1 MIKFVSFLFI
11 ALLSISSHA
20 MQHGS
25 SAAGKGKNETTC
37 TIASLKCA
45 KAPSASFGPDGK
57 LWLAWVF
64 GGHVYVQHSVDNGA
78 SFSQPLSVNRAPEK
92 ITARAENR
100 AKIQLD
106 NAGNIYISW
115 TQPLNK
121 PYTGNIRF
129 SRSVDGGKTFSKPI
143 TVNDDHQEISHRF
156 DSMVVS
162 DDGKV
167 FISWLDKRD
176 QQAAKDKQQE
186 YIGGA
191 LYYSYSDDQGQT
203 FSKNMNLS
211 DNSCVCCRIA
221 MALDNNN
228 LPVIA
233 WRDIYGNDI
242 HNQIRDHSLLT
253 FRSALKPNK
262 KIRLSHEQWNIDG
275 CPHHGPALDVD
286 SNNVIHSTWFND
298 VSNEEQGS
306 DYVLFYG
313 NSISGFNISDYKPMG
328 FGQVDKQSAHPY
340 VLTSNQRATKD
351 QMVFLVWK
359 EFDGKKTDIL
369 LKTSKNSGTSWS
381 DRRVIST
388 TAGASDH
395 PLLVKNSN
403 SVYLSWHTQNE
414 GYRFI
419 ELSSIAELVEVN
431 LKTLDMGRFEKI
443 VADKNKQDHL
453 VVLWSFDCPPCI
465 TELKKISELH
475 RQYPE
480 YQLTLINTDS
490 MDEQTRV
497 KKMLADYN
505 LRGLDNWGFS
515 DIDAEKLRYDIDSR
529 WFGDLPRSY
538 FFPVNGKV
546 KRLRGALTSA
556 ELRALFQPS

>member
-11 ALLSISSHA
+11 ALLSFSSNA

-25 SAAGKGKNETTC
+25 FSAGKSKNGTTC

-64 GGHVYVQHSVDNGA
+64 AGHVYVQHSNDQGKTYSA
-78 SFSQPLSVNRAPEK
+78 PSIVNRAPEK
-92 ITARAENR
+92 IAARAENR

-115 TQPLNK
+115 TQSLDK

-129 SRSVDGGKTFSKPI
+129 SRSVDGGQSFSQPI
-143 TVNDDHQEISHRF
+143 TVNDDLQEISHRF

-176 QQAAKDKQQE
+176 QQAAKEKQQE

-191 LYYSYSDDQGQT
+191 LYYSYSADQGKT

-233 WRDIYGNDI
+233 WRDIYGNDVN
-242 HNQIRDHSLLT
+242 NQIRDHSLLT
-253 FRSALKPNK
+253 FNSALKPAK
-262 KIRLSHEQWNIDG
+262 KIRLSNEQWKING

-286 SNNVIHSTWFND
+286 GNNVVHSTWFND
-298 VSNEEQGS
+298 SSNEEQDG
-306 DYVLFYG
+306 DHVLFYG
-313 NSISGFNISDYKPMG
+313 NSASGFNISDYKAMG
-328 FGQVDKQSAHPY
+328 FGQADKQSAHPY
-340 VLTSNQRATKD
+340 VATIG
-351 QMVFLVWK
+351 QTVFLVWK

-369 LKTSKNSGTSWS
+369 MKTSKDTGISWS
-381 DRRVIST
+381 QNKVIST
-388 TAGASDH
+388 TAGSSDH
-395 PLLVKNSN
+395 PLLVKNSKA
-403 SVYLSWHTQNE
+403 VYLSWHTQNE

-419 ELSSIAELVEVN
+419 ELSLI
-431 LKTLDMGRFEKI
+431 KM
-443 VADKNKQDHL
+443 VADAK
-453 VVLWSFDCPPCI
+453 
-465 TELKKISELH
+465 
-475 RQYPE
+475 
-480 YQLTLINTDS
+480 
-490 MDEQTRV
+490 
-497 KKMLADYN
+497 
-505 LRGLDNWGFS
+505 
-515 DIDAEKLRYDIDSR
+515 
-529 WFGDLPRSY
+529 
-538 FFPVNGKV
+538 
-546 KRLRGALTSA
+546 
-556 ELRALFQPS
+556 

>member
-11 ALLSISSHA
+11 ALLSFSSNA
-20 MQHGS
+20 MQHAGS
-25 SAAGKGKNETTC
+25 SAAGKGKNATTC

-64 GGHVYVQHSVDNGA
+64 AGHVYVQHSSDQGKSYSA
-78 SFSQPLSVNRAPEK
+78 PSIVNRAPEK
-92 ITARAENR
+92 IAARAENR

-115 TQPLNK
+115 TQSLNK
-121 PYTGNIRF
+121 MYTGNIRF
-129 SRSVDGGKTFSKPI
+129 SRSVDGGQSFSQPI
-143 TVNDDHQEISHRF
+143 TVNDDLQEISHRF

-176 QQAAKDKQQE
+176 QQAAIDKQQE

-233 WRDIYGNDI
+233 WRDIYGNDAN
-242 HNQIRDHSLLT
+242 NQIRDHSLLT
-253 FRSALKPNK
+253 FSSALKPAK
-262 KIRLSHEQWNIDG
+262 KIRLSNEQWKIDG

-286 SNNVIHSTWFND
+286 GNDVVHSTWFND
-298 VSNEEQGS
+298 TDGEH
-306 DYVLFYG
+306 VLFYG
-313 NSISGFNISDYKPMG
+313 NSAGDYKAMG
-328 FGQVDKQSAHPY
+328 FGQADKQSAHPY
-340 VLTSNQRATKD
+340 VLSLINQSDLNQT
-351 QMVFLVWK
+351 VFLVWK

-369 LKTSKNSGTSWS
+369 MKFSKDAGMGWS
-381 DRRVIST
+381 QNKVIST
-388 TAGASDH
+388 TAGSSDH

-403 SVYLSWHTQNE
+403 TGYLSWHTQDE
-414 GYRFI
+414 GYRFMA
-419 ELSSIAELVEVN
+419 LSSFTVS
-431 LKTLDMGRFEKI
+431 
-443 VADKNKQDHL
+443 ADDQ
-453 VVLWSFDCPPCI
+453 
-465 TELKKISELH
+465 
-475 RQYPE
+475 
-480 YQLTLINTDS
+480 
-490 MDEQTRV
+490 
-497 KKMLADYN
+497 
-505 LRGLDNWGFS
+505 
-515 DIDAEKLRYDIDSR
+515 
-529 WFGDLPRSY
+529 
-538 FFPVNGKV
+538 
-546 KRLRGALTSA
+546 
-556 ELRALFQPS
+556 